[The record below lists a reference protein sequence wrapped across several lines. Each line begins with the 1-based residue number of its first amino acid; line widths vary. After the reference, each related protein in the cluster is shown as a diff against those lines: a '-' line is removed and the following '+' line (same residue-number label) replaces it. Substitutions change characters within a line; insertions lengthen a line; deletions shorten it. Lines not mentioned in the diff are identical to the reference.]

1 MADPNKLLYQELEA
15 LTVIGFMAMIPMV
28 VASQG
33 PIALVE
39 ASPHWWGPFKVRE
52 VPDEGQKSIIDDV
65 ESSELGGGGG
75 LVFLLGL
82 PIGPFLVFTLVAFLL
97 GLALRG
103 RLIILGGYHNCL

>member
-1 MADPNKLLYQELEA
+1 MAGPNKLLYQELEA

-75 LVFLLGL
+75 GSRFSSRIAHRAFSGFYLGRL
-82 PIGPFLVFTLVAFLL
+82 SARIGP
-97 GLALRG
+97 
-103 RLIILGGYHNCL
+103 